1 MVKNTAICPVC
12 HQEYEFSNAYT
23 VRCPICCPKEKS
35 DDIWWDDLMPDA
47 DWDDI
52 PDEAAE

>member
-23 VRCPICCPKEKS
+23 DRCPICCPKEKS
-35 DDIWWDDLMPDA
+35 DDIWRDDLMQES
-47 DWDDI
+47 DWSDI
-52 PDEAAE
+52 PDEPAE